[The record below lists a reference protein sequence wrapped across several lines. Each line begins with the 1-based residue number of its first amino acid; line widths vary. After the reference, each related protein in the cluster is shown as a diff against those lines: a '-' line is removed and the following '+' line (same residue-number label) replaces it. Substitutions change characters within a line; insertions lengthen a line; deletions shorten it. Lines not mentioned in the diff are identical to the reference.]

1 MCLISACLGLC
12 RPLGAFSVVATLP
25 GVYTP
30 VCGLSSLRDFR
41 VSPLR
46 LLFAKKADEKNL
58 KGRGRNVPRTAI
70 FSFKLD
76 SALRVGRYCTLCRL
90 ILRALFRL
98 AAWNVE
104 NDAVSSISQ
113 FGRICNPTVRSM
125 GICNPKTH
133 EKDISFYC
141 SPEKSA
147 EGAYLADTNNNK

>member
-70 FSFKLD
+70 FSFHLD
-76 SALRVGRYCTLCRL
+76 SAWRVGRYCTLCRL

-104 NDAVSSISQ
+104 HDIMDFRLFPFAEKMAPKYKETAVIMPL
-113 FGRICNPTVRSM
+113 FT
-125 GICNPKTH
+125 
-133 EKDISFYC
+133 
-141 SPEKSA
+141 
-147 EGAYLADTNNNK
+147 

>member
-46 LLFAKKADEKNL
+46 LLFAKKADERNL

-70 FSFKLD
+70 ILYKSVGGSSLHSGGGANTNSHKINEKAKLRTCFAFGFSDAGCCVEKCRQQRRPMQAGEKAD
-76 SALRVGRYCTLCRL
+76 AARCKGRCSCLCFTTLLTR
-90 ILRALFRL
+90 
-98 AAWNVE
+98 
-104 NDAVSSISQ
+104 
-113 FGRICNPTVRSM
+113 G
-125 GICNPKTH
+125 
-133 EKDISFYC
+133 
-141 SPEKSA
+141 
-147 EGAYLADTNNNK
+147 